1 MRCSTFDHD
10 KVPDQDVRLQRAR
23 KNGQMK
29 TTYLVE
35 VVVCTPQAAQNDVVR
50 AAGAAKMVFCVTNA
64 RRENGVLRDQ
74 CCRRRRE
81 KSLAAAGILVCA
93 TTSITF
99 VCFSMA
105 RSEPV
110 PCPPHAPCHRQPEQQ
125 PSTLE
130 ICRAAIAKNYF
141 PFAPEH
147 LINPGSSEV

>member
-64 RRENGVLRDQ
+64 AAGAAKMVF
-74 CCRRRRE
+74 CVT
-81 KSLAAAGILVCA
+81 SAAAGAAKNHSLQLG
-93 TTSITF
+93 SLY
-99 VCFSMA
+99 
-105 RSEPV
+105 V
-110 PCPPHAPCHRQPEQQ
+110 PPPASHSSVFPWQEANQFHAHLMPRAIDNQSSSPAHLKSVEQ
-125 PSTLE
+125 PSRKITSLLLPS
-130 ICRAAIAKNYF
+130 I
-141 PFAPEH
+141 
-147 LINPGSSEV
+147 

>member
-50 AAGAAKMVFCVTNA
+50 AAGAANNGVLRDQCCRR

-110 PCPPHAPCHRQPEQQ
+110 PCPPHAPRAIDNQSSSPAHLKSAEQ
-125 PSTLE
+125 PSRKITSLLLPS
-130 ICRAAIAKNYF
+130 I
-141 PFAPEH
+141 
-147 LINPGSSEV
+147 